1 MLSTQRYMQCVY
13 AYICVHAHEHEHVH
27 MSMCMCYILPHATC
41 SRLTASAPPRV
52 SVCRLLCHGPHHAAL
67 RLASPS
73 MKHATM
79 YGDNGSGG
87 HKPGDSQLGAA
98 RSAPRRTS
106 AKATDHES
114 IRPRRRMG
122 GSPCA
127 ALSHGVYANTHKRK
141 APSPVRA
148 CGHAS

>member
-98 RSAPRRTS
+98 RSAPRRTRITNPYGR
-106 AKATDHES
+106 AAEWAARRAPLCRTGCMPTRTKGK
-114 IRPRRRMG
+114 RPLL
-122 GSPCA
+122 C
-127 ALSHGVYANTHKRK
+127 
-141 APSPVRA
+141 VRA
-148 CGHAS
+148 GMPP